1 MAINFDQ
8 ALGIHPQ
15 ALLLRGKRAELL
27 ADNLVNSDTPGFKA
41 RDIDFKQVLNRVN
54 EAQQSGNKL
63 PLQQTHQDH
72 LVGLSQK
79 QDADLLYRI
88 PIQPAIDG
96 NTVDTQ
102 QEYAIYARNAMDYQS
117 SFEFLNSKFKG
128 LIKAIKGQ

>member
-1 MAINFDQ
+1 MAIGFDQ
-8 ALGIHPQ
+8 ALGVHPQ

-27 ADNLVNSDTPGFKA
+27 ADNLANSDTPGFKA

-54 EAQQSGNKL
+54 EQQTGKKL

-72 LVGLSQK
+72 LAGLSQK
-79 QDADLLYRI
+79 QDVDLLYRI

-128 LIKAIKGQ
+128 LIKVIKGQ